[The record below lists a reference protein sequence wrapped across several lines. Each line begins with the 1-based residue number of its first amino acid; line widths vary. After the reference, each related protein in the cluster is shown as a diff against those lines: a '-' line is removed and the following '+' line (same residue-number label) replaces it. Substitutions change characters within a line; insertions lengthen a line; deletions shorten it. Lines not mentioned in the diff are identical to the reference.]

1 MSDETNISVTDAMQP
16 AILLAGLTKD
26 MSYLKEAIGEIK
38 KTTGDLATHVATQN
52 GRIGKGEAK
61 STGIMMSASVVVIL
75 GGIIVGMAAYV
86 YQNNYT
92 SIQSQIMQMQQN
104 ITNLQTGK

>member
-38 KTTGDLATHVATQN
+38 KTTGDLATHDESAGALFAWHYADAT
-52 GRIGKGEAK
+52 KH
-61 STGIMMSASVVVIL
+61 
-75 GGIIVGMAAYV
+75 Y
-86 YQNNYT
+86 
-92 SIQSQIMQMQQN
+92 
-104 ITNLQTGK
+104 